1 MLTDKRCTCNLTKKD
16 EILCAAFTILDSFL
30 MLGSIENKKL
40 QLFVLVLENFEFLNL
55 MCPMHIYGIDME
67 VWIFK
72 FGVQV

>member
-1 MLTDKRCTCNLTKKD
+1 
-16 EILCAAFTILDSFL
+16 

-55 MCPMHIYGIDME
+55 MCPIHIYGVDME

-72 FGVQV
+72 FGIQV